1 MRVLILADGDPPSP
15 ALAQRLAH
23 EADLR
28 IATDGAANKA
38 AALGL
43 TPDILCGDFDSV
55 DLKAAC
61 LAFPAAEV
69 VPTPDQSCA
78 DLEKALLLA
87 LARGASAIAIIG
99 ATGGRM
105 DHTLSSFALLQRYGI
120 SLPVCVVADRPVG
133 SLAEQEKLKKEQDGG
148 EQTEQKNCAAVTWA
162 VHANRR
168 CVFATIPGETVSLV
182 TFTNAT
188 VSIEG
193 VRWPLT
199 THDLTPGTLGVSNIA
214 DAPHVAV
221 EVHSGSVFVIHASPE
236 PAGFGYYTSQVVT
249 QALIP

>member
-1 MRVLILADGDPPSP
+1 MHVLILADGDPPSP
-15 ALAQRLAH
+15 ALAQRLARG
-23 EADLR
+23 ADLR

-38 AALGL
+38 VNLGI

-61 LAFPAAEV
+61 IAFPMAEV

-87 LARGASAIAIIG
+87 LERGASAIAIIG

-105 DHTLSSFALLQRYGI
+105 DHTLSSFALLQRYAA
-120 SLPVCVVADRPVG
+120 SLPVCVVADRPVA
-133 SLAEQEKLKKEQDGG
+133 S
-148 EQTEQKNCAAVTWA
+148 QTEQQKEPKDCAAVTWVVTA
-162 VHANRR
+162 GRR
-168 CVFATIPGETVSLV
+168 CVFATASGQTVSLV
-182 TFTNAT
+182 AFANAA

-199 THDLTPGTLGVSNIA
+199 AHELTPGTRGVSNIA
-214 DAPHVAV
+214 TAPHVVV
-221 EVHSGSVFVIHASPE
+221 EVHSGSVFVIHSSPQ
-236 PAGFGYYTSQVVT
+236 PAGFGFYISVT
-249 QALIP
+249 